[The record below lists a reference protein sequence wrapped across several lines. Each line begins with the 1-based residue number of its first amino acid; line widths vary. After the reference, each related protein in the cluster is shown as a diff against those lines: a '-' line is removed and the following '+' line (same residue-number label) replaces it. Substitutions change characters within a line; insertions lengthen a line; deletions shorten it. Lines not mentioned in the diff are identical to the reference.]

1 MNARIGIL
9 GKGGAGKST
18 CAVFVARAMAGRG
31 HKVVILDAD
40 STNRGL
46 HLALGI
52 AEMPR
57 SLIEFFGGTVFRGG
71 TVSCPVD
78 DPMPL
83 KQARISLTDL
93 PGDYL
98 GESPESITY
107 LAAGKLGS
115 DGPGAG
121 CDGPLAKIARD
132 LVIGD
137 DTGDCVTLIDLKAGL
152 EDMVRGVITGLDLV
166 VVVVDPTVASL
177 ALAQETV
184 AMVKAIKAGELPATR
199 HLESEDL
206 VRVANETYRN
216 ARIKHALVLLNRISS
231 NDIEQR
237 LKLRLA
243 EAGITVSG
251 SIPER
256 PEVSARWLEGRRLP
270 ESSDIDGIASVV
282 ARAED
287 LLKNER

>member
-1 MNARIGIL
+1 
-9 GKGGAGKST
+9 
-18 CAVFVARAMAGRG
+18 
-31 HKVVILDAD
+31 VVILDAD